1 MEKQEYYIDLNNKV
15 EKMLRK
21 GEFLGSGHNGIVYLL
36 PDKKVIKIFKEKR
49 YVKKKEK
56 FYKKLITVNIFPKYM
71 IMGTTLY

>member
-49 YVKKKEK
+49 YVKRKRNFTK
-56 FYKKLITVNIFPKYM
+56 N
-71 IMGTTLY
+71 

>member
-1 MEKQEYYIDLNNKV
+1 MEKQEYYIDLNNKA

-56 FYKKLITVNIFPKYM
+56 FYKKLIIANIFPRYM
-71 IMGTTLY
+71 IMGNTLY